1 MKGKVVIFG
10 GAGFIGSY
18 LTEELLKREYSV
30 IVADIKQNQY
40 TEKAEFV
47 YCDITSPEQIAQ
59 AIPENTD
66 YIYNFAGFANLERSV
81 KHPVDTVRLNIM
93 GNLYILDE
101 LRRRNIKRYVFA
113 SSAYALNDK
122 GSFYGVSKLAS
133 EKLVEEFYR
142 QYGIKYTILRYGSVY
157 SERDFDNNYIY
168 SLIKTIINE
177 HKVVHTGD
185 GNEIREYI
193 HASDVASMAADVIAS
208 EEYAN
213 Q

>member
-1 MKGKVVIFG
+1 
-10 GAGFIGSY
+10 
-18 LTEELLKREYSV
+18 
-30 IVADIKQNQY
+30 
-40 TEKAEFV
+40 
-47 YCDITSPEQIAQ
+47 
-59 AIPENTD
+59 
-66 YIYNFAGFANLERSV
+66 
-81 KHPVDTVRLNIM
+81 M

-213 Q
+213 QYMILTGVERMKRKELFEMIREILGEDFSNTPKFRLRKPLPDHSLLFPAHNESKNGGQHLRRHGSGNPRMHQASVQRKRK

>member
-93 GNLYILDE
+93 GNLYI
-101 LRRRNIKRYVFA
+101 
-113 SSAYALNDK
+113 
-122 GSFYGVSKLAS
+122 SF
-133 EKLVEEFYR
+133 
-142 QYGIKYTILRYGSVY
+142 
-157 SERDFDNNYIY
+157 
-168 SLIKTIINE
+168 
-177 HKVVHTGD
+177 
-185 GNEIREYI
+185 
-193 HASDVASMAADVIAS
+193 DVATA
-208 EEYAN
+208 
-213 Q
+213 